1 MLNEIIK
8 IINNMADNEELDYTV
23 ADDYVNYLLELNTY
37 ASRYE
42 ERSDGYDDLIMYMD
56 KWIKLLNID
65 GIDSKHQVLNEM
77 KKVKKEYERIKN

>member
-1 MLNEIIK
+1 
-8 IINNMADNEELDYTV
+8 
-23 ADDYVNYLLELNTY
+23 
-37 ASRYE
+37 
-42 ERSDGYDDLIMYMD
+42 MD